1 MGVLPLQLPEGVTG
15 QSLGLTGSE
24 RIDVQ
29 GLAGGVSVQ
38 DKVSVRFIK
47 LDGRVIEILV
57 TCRLDTAREIAWFE
71 AGGVMPYVL
80 DKFAAAGHEAG
91 HKEKQDREPGE

>member
-1 MGVLPLQLPEGVTG
+1 M
-15 QSLGLTGSE
+15 
-24 RIDVQ
+24 
-29 GLAGGVSVQ
+29 Q

-57 TCRLDTAREIAWFE
+57 TCRLDTVREIAWFE

-91 HKEKQDREPGE
+91 HKEKQDQEPSE

>member
-1 MGVLPLQLPEGVTG
+1 M
-15 QSLGLTGSE
+15 TGSE
-24 RIDVQ
+24 SVDVR
-29 GLAGGVSVQ
+29 GLAGGVGVQ
-38 DKVSVRFIK
+38 DGVSVRFTTPNE
-47 LDGRVIEILV
+47 RVIEIPV
-57 TCRLDTAREIAWFE
+57 TCRLDTVREIAWFE